1 MKALLAENFD
11 AVFVGCGAPRGRD
24 LDIPGRKEAAEEHPY
39 RHRLAVLGL
48 VRPYRQDRQARH
60 RPRRRQYRDGLLPL
74 VAPARRRG
82 RESRRAL
89 RLRGDEG
96 VALGKGRRHARGH
109 PDLQLHGAE
118 GIHPRGR
125 QADRRRVREG
135 QGGARREG
143 PPQSGAD
150 RRAGRAFR
158 LRRRSGRRRP
168 GERVSLDRARLR
180 HRLRQMGHAEDR
192 SPRRSPR
199 PIQKCSSAAT
209 RRSGPKTSS
218 GRWRTATRRRSR
230 STGSAAARMSAC
242 APRR

>member
-1 MKALLAENFD
+1 MRLYPRPRRHLRRRQTHRQHE
-11 AVFVGCGAPRGRD
+11 GAAGGGIRRGLRRLRRAARTRPRYSRPQGS
-24 LDIPGRKEAAEEHPY
+24 GQEHSY

-60 RPRRRQYRDGLLPL
+60 RARRRQHRDGLLPL

-82 RESRRAL
+82 RESRGAL

-118 GIHPRGR
+118 GIHARER

-135 QGGARREG
+135 QGGARRAR

-150 RRAGRAFR
+150 RRA
-158 LRRRSGRRRP
+158 
-168 GERVSLDRARLR
+168 
-180 HRLRQMGHAEDR
+180 
-192 SPRRSPR
+192 
-199 PIQKCSSAAT
+199 
-209 RRSGPKTSS
+209 
-218 GRWRTATRRRSR
+218 
-230 STGSAAARMSAC
+230 
-242 APRR
+242 